1 MLFLVVHLH
10 GHKLTLIAS
19 LYSVFEESVGSM
31 FVHCVKSNL
40 ARWIEE
46 GSRATELMMKEDEK
60 ERSSRPNT

>member
-1 MLFLVVHLH
+1 MDT
-10 GHKLTLIAS
+10 KLTLTAS
-19 LYSVFEESVGSM
+19 LHSVFEESVGSM

-60 ERSSRPNT
+60 ERSRPKT